1 MKMQLFIFMYF
12 QEECFLRLETPIAR
26 VTGFDTPFSHV
37 FEPFYM
43 PTKWRCFD
51 GIKYLIEY

>member
-1 MKMQLFIFMYF
+1 MYF